1 MKKAILRALPLLLA
15 FVLLLASCAG
25 STDVWANATY
35 TEDTELGEGA
45 TTVTVT
51 VTAEEKKVTFTLH
64 TDKTNLADAML
75 EANLCSG
82 DEGNYGLYITHV
94 NGIRADYDLDGGY
107 YWSIAVGGETAMSG
121 ASDILILP
129 GVSYEFTRT
138 K

>member
-1 MKKAILRALPLLLA
+1 
-15 FVLLLASCAG
+15 
-25 STDVWANATY
+25 
-35 TEDTELGEGA
+35 
-45 TTVTVT
+45 
-51 VTAEEKKVTFTLH
+51 
-64 TDKTNLADAML
+64 ML